1 MKKLSRLM
9 ILAVGF
15 VAIIGTF
22 ASAADKYD
30 IAAFYWPSCHF
41 DERWAKF
48 FPDGSQGE
56 WESIRNCKP
65 KWEGHWQPRVPAWGY
80 LMDNDPAAMEKG
92 EIKGV
97 RYSFAYPFSSHALSK
112 ESFS

>member
-97 RYSFAYPFSSHALSK
+97 RGN
-112 ESFS
+112 